1 MNMNKIII
9 AIIACHTNSHLK
21 YHSIINNI
29 NKIYD
34 KISYFNIVDS
44 KDALFSYNLKKH
56 YENDSKLGVYELID
70 NNNFLDFGKWCYI
83 IKNFIIEYKLN
94 YDYILLLNDSILLT
108 HNIDDFFDSKI
119 NNNNDLYSY
128 NDSSQLDIYHYQSF
142 LFFISKNIQN
152 DFVNFIESKKNI
164 NSYQDIINNIE
175 LKLNEITENNN
186 CFIKLAYYDNNY
198 GKNLIWHNE
207 LLYKNLLIEN
217 KYNIIKIKRI
227 IDYYNNFEYNYDLF
241 NNFDLNYYKNK
252 YDDLKN
258 INTKELYDNFRII
271 GFKEGRRC
279 NKEIISF
286 LPDYYRLILKKNN
299 LLDIFD
305 IPDDFDIYYYKKYN
319 ESLINLTNKE
329 CMKHYLDFGVH
340 LKLKYK

>member
-1 MNMNKIII
+1 MNKIII

-29 NKIYD
+29 NKIYN
-34 KISYFNIVDS
+34 KIKYFNIIDS
-44 KDALFSYNLKKH
+44 NDALFSSNLKKY
-56 YENDSKLGVYELID
+56 YENDSKLGVHELID
-70 NNNFLDFGKWCYI
+70 NNNFLDFGKWSYI
-83 IKNFIIEYKLN
+83 IKNFIIKYNLN
-94 YDYILLLNDSILLT
+94 YDYILLLNDSILIT
-108 HNIDDFFDSKI
+108 HNIDDFFNENI
-119 NNNNDLYSY
+119 NNNYDLYAY

-142 LFFISKNIQN
+142 LFFISKNIEK
-152 DFVNFIESKKNI
+152 DFISFIESKKDI

-175 LKLNEITENNN
+175 LNLNKITENNN

-198 GKNLIWHNE
+198 CKNLIWHNE
-207 LLYKNLLIEN
+207 SLYNKLLIEN

-241 NNFDLNYYKNK
+241 NNFDLDYYKNN

-258 INTKELYDNFRII
+258 TKDLIDHFKLI

-279 NKEIISF
+279 NKKVISF
-286 LPDYYRLILKKNN
+286 LPDYYRSILKKNN
-299 LLDIFD
+299 LSNIFD

-319 ESLINLTNKE
+319 ESIIDLDNKE

-340 LKLKYK
+340 MKLKYK